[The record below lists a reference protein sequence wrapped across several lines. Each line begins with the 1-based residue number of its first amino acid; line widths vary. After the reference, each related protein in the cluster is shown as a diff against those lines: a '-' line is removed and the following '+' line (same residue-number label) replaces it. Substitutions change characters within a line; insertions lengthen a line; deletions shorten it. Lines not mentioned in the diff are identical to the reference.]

1 MPQSNRMQGV
11 YPQPRAQTM
20 RPTNMSLRDRIYSGI
35 LGMVGGTDDPAARM
49 KTESIMGALDMGP
62 GAAIG
67 LIDMLDAANAYSKG
81 DKVQAAELTAMGMA
95 AGLPGGRKAAKG
107 LLDAVSPT
115 KTQKAY
121 KLFRTKPNDDTLY
134 PLFVNADKGVPTEQW
149 IPAEVGQMTNTG
161 QVKSSIGSLAYRP
174 GWHAGDAPSATHIGG
189 KSSKGLKK
197 PDYRPA
203 TQSWAEVEL
212 PDDVDW
218 QAIANERASRNKAG
232 EIIPRTAQISDQ
244 IPEGG
249 YYRYKTNPNMQ
260 GNWLIGGAMR
270 VNKPLAQSDAV
281 RIGQELGSPDLPSLP
296 EVISQKGLKLD
307 DMSASAIKE
316 LKTYYP
322 DFYQAMSNRAK

>member
-1 MPQSNRMQGV
+1 MAENNRMRGV

-20 RPTNMSLRDRIYSGI
+20 RPTEMSARDRIYSGLLSM
-35 LGMVGGTDDPAARM
+35 LGDSSDPVARRRASDAM
-49 KTESIMGALDMGP
+49 SALDFGP
-62 GAAIG
+62 GAAVG
-67 LIDMLDAANAYSKG
+67 LVDLMDAAAAYGKG
-81 DKVQAAELTAMGMA
+81 DSGEALTLGAMGMA
-95 AGLPGGRKAAKG
+95 GAVPGGRKAAKG
-107 LLDAVSPT
+107 LLDAVAPT

-149 IPAEVGQMTNTG
+149 IPAEVGQMTNSG
-161 QVKSSIGSLAYRP
+161 QVKSSIGALAYRP

-296 EVISQKGLKLD
+296 EVINQKGLKLD

-322 DFYQAMSNRAK
+322 DVYQAMSNRAK

>member
-1 MPQSNRMQGV
+1 MYGN
-11 YPQPRAQTM
+11 
-20 RPTNMSLRDRIYSGI
+20 L
-35 LGMVGGTDDPAARM
+35 
-49 KTESIMGALDMGP
+49 
-62 GAAIG
+62 
-67 LIDMLDAANAYSKG
+67 
-81 DKVQAAELTAMGMA
+81 
-95 AGLPGGRKAAKG
+95 LPIFF
-107 LLDAVSPT
+107 LPLN
-115 KTQKAY
+115 
-121 KLFRTKPNDDTLY
+121 F